1 MLETVRISLDSMVD
15 GILGNIIEELSKRG
29 TFGGFS
35 KERVQLLLG
44 GIWNNVYYTLKDSQN
59 LAGRLEECSDSTVM
73 QSVWN
78 GSTF

>member
-1 MLETVRISLDSMVD
+1 MLEAVRISQDSLVD
-15 GILGNIIEELSKRG
+15 GILGNIIEKLRKRG

-35 KERVQLLLG
+35 KERLQSLLG
-44 GIWNNVYYTLKDSQN
+44 GICNNVGYTLKYSQN
-59 LAGRLEECSDSTVM
+59 LAGQLEECSDSTVM

>member
-1 MLETVRISLDSMVD
+1 MD

-59 LAGRLEECSDSTVM
+59 LAGQLEECSDSTVM